1 MKEQFKKFVR
11 NKYFPHGVV
20 ISVLIILI
28 CCGRMTPFMILY
40 IGYLLYLFAKL
51 IALIVKDTKSRI
63 LKYLSAFV
71 LCFGLAPGFA
81 IGMIPLW
88 FISVVH
94 LQNNPKIKQNVPE
107 YKTWNT
113 TLRNASF
120 FNSYVWTAWEGEIS
134 EKDFLA
140 MAKHNSWDI
149 KPLNKPFILDR
160 SASELIR
167 QHQAEKAGRRVVPHA
182 VDVAGG
188 YSFNRRQSNG
198 GGTLVVW
205 DKLRQKVYIIS
216 NPR

>member
-1 MKEQFKKFVR
+1 MKEQFKKFLR
-11 NKYFPHGVV
+11 NKYFPHGAV
-20 ISVLIILI
+20 IAVLIILTVS
-28 CCGRMTPFMILY
+28 GWMTPFMLLY

-94 LQNNPKIKQNVPE
+94 LQNNPEIKQNVPE
-107 YKTWNT
+107 CKTWNT

-134 EKDFLA
+134 EKDFLV

-149 KPLNKPFILDR
+149 KPLNKPFILER

-167 QHQAEKAGRRVVPHA
+167 QHQAEKAGRRVVPQA
-182 VDVAGG
+182 VDVADG

-205 DKLRQKVYIIS
+205 DKFRQKVYIIS

>member
-1 MKEQFKKFVR
+1 M
-11 NKYFPHGVV
+11 
-20 ISVLIILI
+20 IALLILLTVS
-28 CCGRMTPFMILY
+28 GRMTFFAFLY

-63 LKYLSAFV
+63 LKYFSAFV

-81 IGMIPLW
+81 IGVIPLW

-94 LQNNPKIKQNVPE
+94 LQNNPEIKQNIPE

-120 FNSYVWTAWEGEIS
+120 FNSYTVTAWEGEIK

-140 MAKHNSWDI
+140 MAKRNSWDI
-149 KPLNKPFILDR
+149 KPLDKPFILDHY
-160 SASELIR
+160 ASGLIR
-167 QHQAEKAGRRVVPHA
+167 QYQEKKAGRRVVPQA
-182 VDVAGG
+182 VDVADG

>member
-1 MKEQFKKFVR
+1 MKEQLKKILR
-11 NKYFPHGVV
+11 SKYFPHAAV
-20 ISVLIILI
+20 ISVLIILTVS
-28 CCGRMTPFMILY
+28 GWMTLFAFLY

-63 LKYLSAFV
+63 LKYFSAFV

-94 LQNNPKIKQNVPE
+94 LQNNPEIKQNVPE

-113 TLRNASF
+113 TLRNAFF
-120 FNSYVWTAWEGEIS
+120 FNNYVWTVWEGEIN
-134 EKDFLA
+134 EKNFLD
-140 MAKHNSWDI
+140 MAKRNSWDI
-149 KPLNKPFILDR
+149 KPLDKPFILDR
-160 SASELIR
+160 SASGLIR
-167 QHQAEKAGRRVVPHA
+167 QHQEEKAGKKVIPPA
-182 VDVAGG
+182 IDVSCG
-188 YSFNRRQSNG
+188 YIFNRRQSNG

-205 DKLRQKVYIIS
+205 DKFRQKVYIIS